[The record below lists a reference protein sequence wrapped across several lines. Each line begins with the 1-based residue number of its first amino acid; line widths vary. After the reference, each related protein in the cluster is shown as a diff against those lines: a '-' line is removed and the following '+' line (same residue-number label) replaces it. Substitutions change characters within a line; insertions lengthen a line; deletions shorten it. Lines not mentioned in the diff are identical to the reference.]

1 MEKKL
6 TAFEREESKQFEIF
20 YIGARRI
27 SGLQDFTDAEG
38 DSKIA
43 VGDAIAYKYEIV
55 SLLGR
60 GSFGRVF
67 KAYDHKKKEYV
78 ALKIIKN
85 QEKFTT
91 QARVEIEILET
102 AILNDPKLRN
112 NIVRLKG
119 SFVFRGHTV
128 LKF

>member
-6 TAFEREESKQFEIF
+6 TAFEKEETKHYEVL
-20 YIGARRI
+20 YIGPRRI
-27 SGLQDFTDAEG
+27 TGLHDFSDEDG
-38 DSKIA
+38 DPRVA

-67 KAYDHKKKEYV
+67 KAYDHKKKEYI

-91 QARVEIEILET
+91 QAKV
-102 AILNDPKLRN
+102 
-112 NIVRLKG
+112 
-119 SFVFRGHTV
+119 
-128 LKF
+128 